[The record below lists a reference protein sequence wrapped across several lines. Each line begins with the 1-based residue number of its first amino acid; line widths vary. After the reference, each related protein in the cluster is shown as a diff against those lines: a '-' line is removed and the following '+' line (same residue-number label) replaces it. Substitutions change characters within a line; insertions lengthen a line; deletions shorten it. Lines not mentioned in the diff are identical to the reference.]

1 MAVPSINDVPMPRLS
16 DTMEEG
22 TVIKW
27 LKGPG
32 DQVILGEPLV
42 EIETD
47 KASMVYE
54 SDAAGTLLEVVAPEG
69 ATVAVGE
76 VIARIGPPDELGNP
90 GAS

>member
-1 MAVPSINDVPMPRLS
+1 MAVPSIKDVPMPHLS
-16 DTMEEG
+16 DTMEDG

-27 LKGPG
+27 LREPG
-32 DQVILGEPLV
+32 NQVILGEPLV

-47 KASMVYE
+47 NASMVYE
-54 SDAAGTLLEVVAPEG
+54 SDAAETLLEVVPPEG

-76 VIARIGPPDELGNP
+76 VIARIGPPAELTNA